1 MEFVIYIIEI
11 RSPYLSLFLLT
22 HLLLVLM
29 VVVDDTVVNACTFS
43 AGGDDTVVNL
53 TLPLLTKQMREK

>member
-11 RSPYLSLFLLT
+11 RSPHLPLFLLT
-22 HLLLVLM
+22 YLLLVLM

-43 AGGDDTVVNL
+43 AGGDGTA
-53 TLPLLTKQMREK
+53 QI